1 MSLHKKAPQV
11 LSGSLGGS
19 SRRQAN
25 ELTQLQLGPFEATVL
40 EMVVVVVFFGGR
52 YNSHVSVYYKAI
64 YKGYNLYL

>member
-25 ELTQLQLGPFEATVL
+25 ELTQLQLGPFEATVS
-40 EMVVVVVFFGGR
+40 EVVVVVVVFGEDIT
-52 YNSHVSVYYKAI
+52 SHGI
-64 YKGYNLYL
+64 HLQGHL